1 MEVNVKVATDKE
13 VMLRIRELI
22 IDNMTPY
29 DFIEALDIGIEELV
43 EAFGIEIVDNKDVF
57 VELLVR

>member
-1 MEVNVKVATDKE
+1 VATDKE